1 MLVESGSIV
10 ANDILSDDVR
20 CMVIQV
26 PSIAAEAEPGQFVM
40 VKNEN
45 GGTFL
50 RRPFGVADVNRADG
64 RILLIYRVAGKGTQ
78 ELASLEPTA
87 ELSVEGPLGGGF
99 FFEQEGFGAKDVL
112 GDKELIANDSTDGLS
127 ADIDDMHEGRTLLI
141 GGGVGVAPMIYT
153 ARRLAELEPDN
164 KPVFLLGIRN
174 EGELFWQEYLEDF
187 TEEII
192 VTTNDG
198 SAGIK
203 GFAIDAM
210 PEILRRYDI
219 RHIKVCGPTIMMEGL
234 AKLAM
239 EHGIECQ
246 VSLEKRMACGI
257 GVCLG
262 CTFEGLVSGKR
273 WKICHDGPVFPAEE
287 VFAR

>member
-1 MLVESGSIV
+1 M
-10 ANDILSDDVR
+10 
-20 CMVIQV
+20 
-26 PSIAAEAEPGQFVM
+26 
-40 VKNEN
+40 
-45 GGTFL
+45 
-50 RRPFGVADVNRADG
+50 
-64 RILLIYRVAGKGTQ
+64 
-78 ELASLEPTA
+78 

-99 FFEQEGFGAKDVL
+99 RFE
-112 GDKELIANDSTDGLS
+112 SDGLE
-127 ADIDDMHEGRTLLI
+127 AGGRTLLI

-153 ARRLAELEPDN
+153 ARRLAELEPAN

-174 EGELFWQEYLEDF
+174 EGELFWQDYLKDF
-187 TEEII
+187 TEEIV

-210 PEILRRYDI
+210 PEILSRYDI
-219 RHIKVCGPTIMMEGL
+219 RHIKICGPTIMMEGL

-239 EHGIECQ
+239 EQGIECQ

-262 CTFEGLVSGKR
+262 CTFEGMISGKR

>member
-78 ELASLEPTA
+78 ELASLEPTM

-99 FFEQEGFGAKDVL
+99 CFEPEGFGAKGIL
-112 GDKELIANDSTDGLS
+112 GDEEPIANDSTDVIS
-127 ADIDDMHEGRTLLI
+127 ADKDDMHGGRTLLI

-187 TEEII
+187 TAEII

-219 RHIKVCGPTIMMEGL
+219 RHIKICGPTIMMEGL

>member
-78 ELASLEPTA
+78 ELASLEPTM

-99 FFEQEGFGAKDVL
+99 CFEPEGFGAKGIL
-112 GDKELIANDSTDGLS
+112 GDDEPIANDSTDVIS
-127 ADIDDMHEGRTLLI
+127 ADKDDMHGGRTLLI

-187 TEEII
+187 TAEII

-219 RHIKVCGPTIMMEGL
+219 RHIKICGPTIMMEGL
-234 AKLAM
+234 TKLAM

>member
-10 ANDILSDDVR
+10 TNDILSDDVR

-50 RRPFGVADVNRADG
+50 RRPFGIADVDREQG

-78 ELASLEPTA
+78 ELAGLEPTM

-99 FFEQEGFGAKDVL
+99 RFE
-112 GDKELIANDSTDGLS
+112 S
-127 ADIDDMHEGRTLLI
+127 DDLEAGGRTLLI

-153 ARRLAELEPDN
+153 ARRLAELEPAN

-174 EGELFWQEYLEDF
+174 EGELFWQDYLEDF
-187 TEEII
+187 TEEIV

-210 PEILRRYDI
+210 PEILSRYDI
-219 RHIKVCGPTIMMEGL
+219 RHIKICGPTIMMEGL

-239 EHGIECQ
+239 EQGIECQ

-262 CTFEGLVSGKR
+262 CTFEGMISGKR

>member
-1 MLVESGSIV
+1 MLVEMGSIV

-20 CMVIQV
+20 CMVIHSPKV
-26 PSIAAEAEPGQFVM
+26 AALAEPGQFLM
-40 VKNEN
+40 VKNET

-50 RRPFGVADVNRADG
+50 RRPFGVADVDRQQG
-64 RILLIYRVAGKGTQ
+64 RLLIIYRVAGQGTR
-78 ELASLEPTA
+78 ELAALEPTM
-87 ELSVEGPLGGGF
+87 ELGVEGPLGGGF
-99 FFEQEGFGAKDVL
+99 CFEAEGFGAVDEP
-112 GDKELIANDSTDGLS
+112 DARDGIS
-127 ADIDDMHEGRTLLI
+127 AEEEIGRTLLI

-153 ARRLAELEPDN
+153 ARRLSEMEPAN

-174 EGELFWQEYLEDF
+174 EGELFWEDYLRDF
-187 TEEII
+187 TEEIV

-210 PEILRRYDI
+210 PGILEKYDI
-219 RHIKVCGPTIMMEGL
+219 RHIKICGPAVMMEGL
-234 AKLAM
+234 ARLAM
-239 EHGIECQ
+239 KEGIECQ

-262 CTFEGLVSGKR
+262 CTFEGLVSGRR

>member
-10 ANDILSDDVR
+10 TNDILSDDVR

-50 RRPFGVADVNRADG
+50 RRPFGIADVDREQG

-78 ELASLEPTA
+78 ELAGLEPTM

-99 FFEQEGFGAKDVL
+99 RFE
-112 GDKELIANDSTDGLS
+112 SDGLE
-127 ADIDDMHEGRTLLI
+127 AGGRTLLI

-153 ARRLAELEPDN
+153 ARRLAEHEPAT
-164 KPVFLLGIRN
+164 KPVFLLGIRY
-174 EGELFWQEYLEDF
+174 EGELFWQDYLKDF

-210 PEILRRYDI
+210 PEILSRYDI
-219 RHIKVCGPTIMMEGL
+219 RHIKICGPTIMMEGL

-239 EHGIECQ
+239 EQGIECQ
-246 VSLEKRMACGI
+246 VSLEKRMACGV

-262 CTFEGLVSGKR
+262 CTFEGMISGKR

-287 VFAR
+287 VFEKRILKDWRRILPE

>member
-10 ANDILSDDVR
+10 TNDILSDDVR

-50 RRPFGVADVNRADG
+50 RRPFGIADVDREQG

-78 ELASLEPTA
+78 ELAGLEPTM

-99 FFEQEGFGAKDVL
+99 RFE
-112 GDKELIANDSTDGLS
+112 SDGLE
-127 ADIDDMHEGRTLLI
+127 AGGRTLLI

-153 ARRLAELEPDN
+153 ARRLAELEPAN

-174 EGELFWQEYLEDF
+174 EGELFWQDYLKDF
-187 TEEII
+187 TEEIV

-210 PEILRRYDI
+210 PEILSRYDI
-219 RHIKVCGPTIMMEGL
+219 RHIKICGPTIMMEGL

-239 EHGIECQ
+239 EQGIECQ
-246 VSLEKRMACGI
+246 VSLEGMI
-257 GVCLG
+257 
-262 CTFEGLVSGKR
+262 SGKR

-287 VFAR
+287 VFEK

>member
-1 MLVESGSIV
+1 M
-10 ANDILSDDVR
+10 
-20 CMVIQV
+20 
-26 PSIAAEAEPGQFVM
+26 
-40 VKNEN
+40 
-45 GGTFL
+45 
-50 RRPFGVADVNRADG
+50 
-64 RILLIYRVAGKGTQ
+64 AGKGTQ

-99 FFEQEGFGAKDVL
+99 CFEAEGFGAKGVL
-112 GDKELIANDSTDGLS
+112 GDKEPIANDSADGIS
-127 ADIDDMHEGRTLLI
+127 ADIDDMHDGRTLLI
-141 GGGVGVAPMIYT
+141 GGGVGVAPLIYT

-219 RHIKVCGPTIMMEGL
+219 RHIKICGPTIMMEGL